1 MSDSEE
7 KEFRISHV
15 FNNSTLQNCEG
26 TFGDNVEHFGV
37 KWRVRIYRNTEGNVS
52 PDLVCEGSPTGN
64 WSINTVFDVLVG
76 GIPFQTGLQFDFNQ
90 NNKCSWSICYRIP
103 KRDFPKHGIDGSV
116 IIEYRVKIIK
126 MTRIEEKP
134 NMIEDDL
141 AKMLLETERNQKSMK
156 FDDDVATESSDVV
169 LKVGD
174 QKFYLSKL
182 YLSFH
187 STYFKSLFSGNFS
200 ESQKSEIELKDI
212 NPMDFQKFL
221 EILYGERSIEDC
233 TCSQMLSLSDYFGA
247 KTVIRRCEE
256 FLMKESKKP
265 LKEKFDAAV
274 QYKMDNLTKKCIFEM
289 KTREEIRSMIP
300 EDPNEMDKWIWK
312 ELLKKSLTIS

>member
-7 KEFRISHV
+7 KEFRISHA

-37 KWRVRIYRNTEGNVS
+37 KWRVRIYRNTEGNVL
-52 PDLVCEGSPTGN
+52 PDLVCEGSPT
-64 WSINTVFDVLVG
+64 
-76 GIPFQTGLQFDFNQ
+76 
-90 NNKCSWSICYRIP
+90 
-103 KRDFPKHGIDGSV
+103 
-116 IIEYRVKIIK
+116 
-126 MTRIEEKP
+126 
-134 NMIEDDL
+134 DDL

-169 LKVGD
+169 LVVAD

-187 STYFKSLFSGNFS
+187 STYFKTLFSGNFS

-212 NPMDFQKFL
+212 NPDDFQNFL
-221 EILYGERSIEDC
+221 EMLYGERYIDDE

-247 KTVIRRCEE
+247 KTVIRRCED
-256 FLMKESKKP
+256 FLINASKKP
-265 LKEKFDAAV
+265 LKEKFEAAV
-274 QYKMDNLTKKCIFEM
+274 QYKMDKLTKKCIFEM

-300 EDPNEMDKWIWK
+300 EDPNEMDK
-312 ELLKKSLTIS
+312 